1 MNPAIDD
8 LLAQEML
15 SFTLVAGQF
24 DVESLAAAIAGIGF
38 SFRDATDP
46 SRFVITSDAQSR
58 DYFQAARRADPES
71 LFPRVV
77 VLQVTP
83 DEVLVWPS
91 TTMDSLRAP
100 LGNNAAPRS
109 RRWATAATPSPPLLT
124 LTTEHS
130 AFVRAGAPGTG
141 QPQC

>member
-91 TTMDSLRAP
+91 TTMDSLRA
-100 LGNNAAPRS
+100 LS
-109 RRWATAATPSPPLLT
+109 REESW
-124 LTTEHS
+124 
-130 AFVRAGAPGTG
+130 PGG
-141 QPQC
+141 DK